1 MKISRQACRTIVLTL
16 VVLLSL
22 VGPPQASAQ
31 RSGDGGSRQSSAAR
45 ALIFAP
51 QAWMAAPTAQQQA
64 ARRELKRILTSGDE
78 SAISSLPSFVTLSDT
93 HGTLDKFDALLLD
106 ALRSVPAGRALAAIA
121 ALDQERPLEEQLA
134 AHGVHLADFRG
145 QLFFHNGGDLVDRGP
160 RGLALFNR
168 TRELIG
174 AGLMDLV
181 IGNHDFWMLLNLQ
194 GFHLPFYDGYRF
206 YGYRDRYDQ
215 RYGRVDE
222 LLARQRQQAEV
233 RSPQWWEAKLAEFTI
248 RQLQQQKAW
257 ERAGGVKSR
266 VDGLFKTLTAGLS
279 GDDLKRW
286 GTTPEGRVWNRLRG
300 YDVKVGDVYVGVRGV
315 GLVSLKWWQEL
326 YDELKA
332 GLAAIDAGDP
342 RSGQWRAAIGI
353 VGDEIIPVLADDLDQ
368 RLANGEWWVR
378 VFEAIN
384 YGNYESA
391 EWWAKDWAFHKDWGT
406 SILKEIAP
414 AFSEEKLSGGLSLA
428 NYLEAPELREVS
440 DFLRRNFK
448 LYQQD
453 IYGNTIVHGLLPV
466 DPASGEFQFVYR
478 GQAYR
483 GRGSRTQPS
492 VWQGLSRIE
501 ADVRDTTHSLSELHE
516 ALALVNSWY
525 ADRTTIAKA
534 VDVAQ
539 AINRVGVDKLASANG
554 FAQLYLG
561 HVPFH
566 EFLTRLTPEQRG
578 TRINGFLIDERIVL
592 TDHGMG
598 KRFGSRGAYV
608 LASPRDGITLRGFE
622 HSGDRRLVSAP
633 RTVEID
639 AKGRETVLATNRE
652 LHRLVL
658 RNLLLEMLSKDELAG
673 SSPGKKSARK
683 SGD

>member
-1 MKISRQACRTIVLTL
+1 MKTSRQFCRAVVLTL
-16 VVLLSL
+16 VVLFSL
-22 VGPPQASAQ
+22 VAPQPASAQ
-31 RSGDGGSRQSSAAR
+31 RSSDGRTAQSSVAR
-45 ALIFAP
+45 ALIFTP
-51 QAWMAAPTAQQQA
+51 PTWMAAPAAQQQA
-64 ARRELKRILTSGDE
+64 ARRELGRILASGDE
-78 SAISSLPSFVTLSDT
+78 QAIGALPAFVTLSDT

-106 ALRSVPAGRALAAIA
+106 ALRSVPAGRALATVA
-121 ALDQERPLEEQLA
+121 ALDQARPLEEQLA
-134 AHGVHLADFRG
+134 AHGVQFADFRG
-145 QLFFHNGGDLVDRGP
+145 QIFFHNAGDLVDRGP
-160 RGLALFNR
+160 RGLALFKR
-168 TRELIG
+168 TRELIA

-194 GFHLPFYDGYRF
+194 GFHLPFYDGYRL
-206 YGYRDRYDQ
+206 YGYQDGYDP

-222 LLARQRQQAEV
+222 VLASQRQRAEV
-233 RSPQWWEAKLAEFTI
+233 RSPQWWEARLAEFTL

-266 VDGLFKTLTAGLS
+266 VDGLFKALTAGLS

-286 GTTPEGRVWNRLRG
+286 GATPEGQVWNRLRG

-315 GLVSLKWWQEL
+315 GMVSLKWWQEL
-326 YDELKA
+326 LDELKA
-332 GLAAIDAGDP
+332 GLAAIDADDR
-342 RSGQWRAAIGI
+342 RSGPWRSAVGI
-353 VGDEIIPVLADDLDQ
+353 VGDEIIPVLAQDIDQ

-384 YGNYESA
+384 YRNYESA

-406 SILKEIAP
+406 AILKEISP
-414 AFSEEKLSGGLSLA
+414 AFSEEKLVGELTLA
-428 NYLEAPELREVS
+428 NYLETPQLREVS

-453 IYGNTIVHGLLPV
+453 VYGNTILHGLLPV
-466 DPASGEFQFVYR
+466 DPASGEFHFVYR
-478 GQAYR
+478 GQSYR
-483 GRGSRTQPS
+483 GRGSRAQPS

-501 ADVRDTTHSLSELHE
+501 TDVRDTSRSLSELHE

-539 AINRVGVDKLASANG
+539 AINRVGVEQLASANG
-554 FAQLYLG
+554 FSQLYLG

-578 TRINGFLIDERIVL
+578 ARIQGFLIDDRIVL

-598 KRFGSRGAYV
+598 QRFGSRGAYV

-622 HSGDRRLVSAP
+622 HSGATRLVATP

-639 AKGRETVLATNRE
+639 GKGRETVLSTNSG
-652 LHRLVL
+652 LHRLVW
-658 RNLLLEMLSKDELAG
+658 RNYLLEMLRNGAGG
-673 SSPGKKSARK
+673 SSAGPRK
-683 SGD
+683 NGD